1 MRTQSVVSAR
11 SAPHP
16 PVKHR
21 VVSVLLV
28 VITAAVV
35 VLAITVGVSK
45 AHGTPAPS
53 TPTAHAAAPTGPTLL
68 QSVSQVDP
76 AVLVAVGSGG
86 LADPFTALT
95 KAPALVDANNLPIVF
110 FVGSESCGPCA
121 AERWSL
127 VVALSRFG
135 TFGHLPLFVTG
146 SGPTNSR
153 FSTFTFIGATY
164 TSEYVALAGFEE
176 ADSAGKPLETL
187 TTKGLQLLSTYDAP
201 PYVTASQKEGVPWLD
216 VANQYALQGSS
227 YSPALIVG
235 LDWGHIA
242 TRLSSA
248 DDPVTRAIVGSANY
262 LTAAICK
269 ATSLQPASVCTA
281 APIAEMIKQLP

>member
-1 MRTQSVVSAR
+1 M
-11 SAPHP
+11 
-16 PVKHR
+16 
-21 VVSVLLV
+21 LV

-35 VLAITVGVSK
+35 VLAITIGVSK
-45 AHGTPAPS
+45 AHGTPATPS
-53 TPTAHAAAPTGPTLL
+53 PTAHNAAPTGPTLL
-68 QSVSQVDP
+68 QSISRVDP

-86 LADPFTALT
+86 VTNLFTALPN
-95 KAPALVDANNLPIVF
+95 APALVDANNLPILF

-146 SGPTNSR
+146 TGPATTQ

-164 TSEYVALAGFEE
+164 TSRYIALAGFEE
-176 ADSAGKPLETL
+176 ADKAGKPLETL
-187 TTKGLQLLSTYDAP
+187 TTKGLQLLNTYDAP
-201 PYVTASQKEGVPWLD
+201 PYVTASQKGGIPWLD
-216 VANQYALQGSS
+216 VANHYAMQGSS

-242 TRLSSA
+242 TRLSNA
-248 DDPVTRAIVGSANY
+248 DDPVARAIIGSANY
-262 LTAAICK
+262 ITAAICK
-269 ATSLQPASVCTA
+269 ATSMQPASVCSA
-281 APIAEMIKQLP
+281 APIAGMVKELP